1 MTPPHEG
8 HDEEFLSWDDP
19 HAAEHHLEINIES
32 EERVELL
39 SVGVDIGSATSHM
52 VFSKITVEK
61 RGTRYVTVGRDAVY
75 ESPIMLT
82 PYDGPDLI
90 DGAALAA
97 YVEAQFAA
105 SGFDREDVD
114 TGALILTGVAL
125 DRANARSIGD
135 VFAREAGKMV
145 AVSAGDNMECILAAR
160 GSGALD
166 RSAETDSDLLHIDI
180 GGGTAKLVL
189 CRQGAP
195 VGNTAVDVGARLV
208 VTDEDGV
215 IVRAEEAGRRVAR
228 QLGIDVELGKRL
240 GDEDKTRIAEY
251 LVNELLAVARL
262 DGDGTSELLR
272 TPALPKFTLSAVC
285 FSGGV
290 SEYIY
295 RRQEQTFGDLGPF
308 LAEAIRARL
317 DPTDIE
323 VFDTPTPGI
332 RATVLGASQY
342 TVQLSG
348 STIFVSDMGGLPIRN
363 VPVCAPPF
371 EMLDLNAAAVADEL
385 VRTLEQF
392 DLLTGSQPVAIAY
405 QWDGLA
411 TYARLDEFCRGVVLG
426 LSRRP
431 QDADS
436 PVVLVSEDDIGRL
449 IGSHLA
455 RERAEGRAVIS
466 VDCVQTGAFAFI
478 DIGRP
483 IAGSASVPVV
493 IKSLVFPGE

>member
-1 MTPPHEG
+1 VSQP
-8 HDEEFLSWDDP
+8 
-19 HAAEHHLEINIES
+19 EINIES

-61 RGTRYVTVGRDAVY
+61 RGTRYVTVGREAVY
-75 ESPIMLT
+75 ESPIILT
-82 PYDGPDLI
+82 PYDGPNLI
-90 DGAALAA
+90 NATALGR
-97 YVEAQFAA
+97 YVDAQFEAA
-105 SGFDREDVD
+105 GLAREDVD

-125 DRANARSIGD
+125 DRANARSIGV

-166 RSAETDSDLLHIDI
+166 RSAGSDKDLLHVDI
-180 GGGTAKLVL
+180 GGGTSKLVL

-195 VGNTAVDVGARLV
+195 VANAAVDVGARLV
-208 VTDEDGV
+208 VTDSDGV
-215 IVRAEEAGRRVAR
+215 IIRVEEAGRRAGR
-228 QLGIDVELGKRL
+228 ELGLDVELGKRFT
-240 GDEDKTRIAEY
+240 DADKTRLAEH
-251 LVNELLAVARL
+251 LVGQLLAVARI
-262 DGDGTSELLR
+262 DGDGSSGLLR
-272 TPALPKFTLSAVC
+272 GPALPSFTPAAVC

-295 RRQEQTFGDLGPF
+295 QRQEQTFGDLGPF
-308 LAEAIRARL
+308 LARAIRDRL
-317 DPTDIE
+317 GPAGIE
-323 VFDTPTPGI
+323 VLDTATPGI

-348 STIFVSDMGGLPIRN
+348 STIWVSDAASLPVRN

-371 EMLDLNAAAVADEL
+371 EMLTLDAKAIAEVL

-392 DLLTGSQPVAIAY
+392 DLLEAAEPVAIAY

-411 TYARLDEFCRGVVLG
+411 TYARIDEFCHGIVLG
-426 LSRRP
+426 LSRRSR
-431 QDADS
+431 DADS
-436 PVVLVSEDDIGRL
+436 PIVLVSDDDIGRL

-455 RERAEGRAVIS
+455 AERADDRAVIS
-466 VDCVQTGAFAFI
+466 VDCVQTGAFAFV

-493 IKSLVFPGE
+493 IKSLIFPNEG

>member
-1 MTPPHEG
+1 VTSNAVVQP
-8 HDEEFLSWDDP
+8 
-19 HAAEHHLEINIES
+19 EINIES

-61 RGTRYVTVGRDAVY
+61 RGTRYVTVGRDAIY
-75 ESPIMLT
+75 ESPIILT

-90 DGAALAA
+90 DAAALAA
-97 YVEAQFAA
+97 YVEAQFEAA
-105 SGFDREDVD
+105 GLAREDVD

-166 RSAETDSDLLHIDI
+166 RSADSGTDLLHIDI
-180 GGGTAKLVL
+180 GGGTSKLVL
-189 CRQGAP
+189 CREGAP
-195 VGNTAVDVGARLV
+195 VANAAVDVGARLV
-208 VTDEDGV
+208 VTDDDGV
-215 IVRAEEAGRRVAR
+215 IVRAEEAGRRVGR
-228 QLGIDVELGKRL
+228 DLGIDVELGQRIT
-240 GDEDKTRIAEY
+240 DADKTRIAEH
-251 LVNELLAVARL
+251 LTGQLLAVARVA
-262 DGDGTSELLR
+262 GDGSSQLLR
-272 TPALPKFTLSAVC
+272 GPALPVFEPSAVS

-295 RRQEQTFGDLGPF
+295 QRHAATYGDLGPF
-308 LAEAIRARL
+308 LAQAILARL
-317 DPTDIE
+317 DPARIE
-323 VFDTPTPGI
+323 LADTPTPGI

-348 STIFVSDMGGLPIRN
+348 STIWVSQPDSLPVRN

-371 EMLDLNAAAVADEL
+371 EMLKLDAQDIADAL
-385 VRTLEQF
+385 ATALEQF
-392 DLLTGSQPVAIAY
+392 DLLDGTQPVAIGY

-411 TYARLDEFCRGVVLG
+411 TYGRIDEFCRGIAAG
-426 LSRRP
+426 MSRRP
-431 QDADS
+431 RDAES
-436 PVVLVSEDDIGRL
+436 AFVLVTEDDIGRL

-455 RERAEGRAVIS
+455 AERAGGRAVIS
-466 VDCVQTGAFAFI
+466 IDCVATGAFAYV

-493 IKSLVFPGE
+493 IKSLVFPGDSVAG